1 MPKQL
6 LFYDQ
11 LENIIKLTSIQ
22 LGNIF
27 FFKFFMKET
36 KVAYYE
42 KKKKRSYLQT
52 GLEGNS

>member
-27 FFKFFMKET
+27 FFKFFMNET

-42 KKKKRSYLQT
+42 KEKRSYLQT